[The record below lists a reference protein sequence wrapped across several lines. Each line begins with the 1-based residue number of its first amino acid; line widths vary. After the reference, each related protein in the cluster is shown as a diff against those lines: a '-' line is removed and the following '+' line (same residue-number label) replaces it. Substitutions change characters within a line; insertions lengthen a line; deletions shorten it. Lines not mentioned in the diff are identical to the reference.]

1 MTTKYKLNVHLEWT
15 YDDRDKDECPVPAGS
30 DVTVWFADGEVA
42 RDCSPQHWDWG
53 KYSDELITAYLIH
66 SVPREPIVRWL
77 VVGGA
82 LDGYCYNTK
91 KYAEKVA
98 AEVGVHIVKV
108 VEVME

>member
-53 KYSDELITAYLIH
+53 KYSDELIIAYLIH
-66 SVPREPIVRWL
+66 SVPREPIVRHL
-77 VVGGA
+77 FIDEFGFEFLFSEKSVADDLAKENGGRVV
-82 LDGYCYNTK
+82 K
-91 KYAEKVA
+91 M
-98 AEVGVHIVKV
+98 